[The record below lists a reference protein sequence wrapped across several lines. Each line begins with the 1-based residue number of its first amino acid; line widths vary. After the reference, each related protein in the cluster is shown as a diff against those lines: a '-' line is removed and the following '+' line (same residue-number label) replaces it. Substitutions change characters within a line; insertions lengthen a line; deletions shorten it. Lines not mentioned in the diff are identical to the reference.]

1 MTDHTCSTD
10 CKCKK
15 KFIFDNLDKS
25 ISPQIEQMTVVVDD
39 SLNISVHICA
49 IFIALLLS
57 IQRKELNTSLFI
69 FILFFPYAY
78 FSYIIV
84 GWLID

>member
-1 MTDHTCSTD
+1 MDHTCSTD

-15 KFIFDNLDKS
+15 KVASDNS
-25 ISPQIEQMTVVVDD
+25 NQYVSPHIEHMTVVVDD
-39 SLNISVHICA
+39 TLNISVHICA
-49 IFIALLLS
+49 IFIALLLA

-84 GWLID
+84 GWLLD